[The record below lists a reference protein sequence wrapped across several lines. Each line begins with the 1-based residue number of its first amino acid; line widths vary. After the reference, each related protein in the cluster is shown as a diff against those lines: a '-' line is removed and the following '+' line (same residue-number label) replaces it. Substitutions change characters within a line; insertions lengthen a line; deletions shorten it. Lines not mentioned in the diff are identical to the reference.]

1 MKTAH
6 KRVKVAPEERGF
18 SIFAVLDASGKRKW
32 VVYNTCHFGCSWAAY
47 WWSRVAAGFV
57 RLSHRLLYHSHFG
70 SIFVDEELSLF
81 PAQDAPLMACLQV
94 MLAVGLG
101 VPLSWH
107 KLALGVFVEWVGWQL
122 NLRRV
127 PRAFLPDDKV
137 AVLYRALGSI
147 RRGGARARS
156 DLESLVGRLLW
167 FTGCVRWLRPW
178 MSVWFRMAAKPTLRL
193 QHLDREQLA
202 ELSGLLDGA
211 WRALSDI
218 RQGWQLLEKCGREIV
233 GRCDHLPGKMGA
245 CG

>member
-1 MKTAH
+1 
-6 KRVKVAPEERGF
+6 
-18 SIFAVLDASGKRKW
+18 
-32 VVYNTCHFGCSWAAY
+32 
-47 WWSRVAAGFV
+47 
-57 RLSHRLLYHSHFG
+57 
-70 SIFVDEELSLF
+70 
-81 PAQDAPLMACLQV
+81 MACLQV

-122 NLRRV
+122 ILRRV

-137 AVLYRALGSI
+137 AVLYKALGSI

-156 DLESLVGRLLW
+156 SDLESFVGRLRW
-167 FTGCVRWLRPW
+167 FTGCVRWLRLW

-211 WRALSDI
+211 WRVSQHATLSDI

-233 GRCDHLPGKMGA
+233 GRCHHLPGRMGA